1 MMLISICF
9 MCSILKGKKIMGKI
23 KTTHFLT
30 VFLCDVLFLKKI
42 KISTLPTTHYIEN
55 LAGK

>member
-1 MMLISICF
+1 
-9 MCSILKGKKIMGKI
+9 MCSILKGKKIMEKI